1 MAENESTTIIGA
13 DTHINGE
20 MSFDKSARILG
31 KFEGTIKAKGQLHVA
46 EGASCKAQIDATDII
61 VDGSVK
67 GNITAADR
75 VQLNA
80 KSKIVGDLIA
90 TKLTIAEGAS
100 FTGHV
105 TVGTDA
111 VKGTKSADL
120 KVEVT
125 DAAKKP
131 APAAVTR

>member
-1 MAENESTTIIGA
+1 MADNESTTIIGA

-46 EGASCKAQIDATDII
+46 EGASCKAEIEAGNIV
-61 VDGSVK
+61 VDGVIN

-90 TKLTIAEGAS
+90 TKLIIAEGAS

-111 VKGTKSADL
+111 VKGTKSTEHHL
-120 KVEVT
+120 KVET
-125 DAAKKP
+125 TQAAKKP
-131 APAAVTR
+131 APVV